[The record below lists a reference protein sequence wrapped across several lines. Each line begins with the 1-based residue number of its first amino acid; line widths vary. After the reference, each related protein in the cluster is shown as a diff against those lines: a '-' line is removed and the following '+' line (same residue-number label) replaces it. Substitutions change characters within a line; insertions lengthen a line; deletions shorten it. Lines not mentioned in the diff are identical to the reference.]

1 MNYELLCEVLLEVL
15 QEYRTQLQKLQSE
28 NKELQKKIDA
38 EKIFNAYY
46 TELQHERDQL
56 AREIEDRK
64 FNYGVLKNE
73 HTNLLLHRNS
83 LQAENNKLILER
95 NSLQEGLQD
104 AKSKLQLAQI
114 AYNENRKLIA
124 ERDELQEKFE
134 RAKYELK
141 IRNVIV
147 IDDSIVREN
156 NNG

>member
-38 EKIFNAYY
+38 EKIFNTYY

-56 AREIEDRK
+56 IREIEDRK
-64 FNYGVLKNE
+64 FNYSVLEKE

-83 LQAENNKLILER
+83 LQAENNKLIF
-95 NSLQEGLQD
+95 
-104 AKSKLQLAQI
+104 
-114 AYNENRKLIA
+114 
-124 ERDELQEKFE
+124 ERDQLRSELNPLQTKYDVLQSDYNLLQEKFE

-147 IDDSIVREN
+147 IDDSIVREEPK
-156 NNG
+156 